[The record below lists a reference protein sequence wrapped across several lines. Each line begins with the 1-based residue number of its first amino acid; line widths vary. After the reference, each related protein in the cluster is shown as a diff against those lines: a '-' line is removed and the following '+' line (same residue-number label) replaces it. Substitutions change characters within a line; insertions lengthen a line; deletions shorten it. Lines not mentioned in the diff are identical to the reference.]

1 MKLNEYLEKH
11 HNDMISLFDADANL
25 IVRLRGI
32 NMYTS
37 LGDKLVDAEITKYY
51 RNPLDRGRKVFINVR
66 LGV

>member
-1 MKLNEYLEKH
+1 MKLNEYLEKYP
-11 HNDMISLFDADANL
+11 NDMISLFDADANL
-25 IVRLRGI
+25 IDRLRGI

-51 RNPLDRGRKVFINVR
+51 RNPLDRGRKIFINVR

>member
-1 MKLNEYLEKH
+1 MKLSEYLEKYP
-11 HNDMISLFDADANL
+11 NDMVSLFDVDANL

-37 LGDKLVDAEITKYY
+37 IGDKLVDAEITKYY

-66 LGV
+66 VV

>member
-1 MKLNEYLEKH
+1 MKLNEYLEQCP
-11 HNDMISLFDADANL
+11 NDMISLFDADANL

-32 NMYTS
+32 NMHTS